1 MKKIK
6 NIILFI
12 ILLLITGGCNKPE
25 LIIFNSKK
33 MKNIK
38 NILINKTTIRSLNY
52 DPFIKQDLQDLVLF
66 ELEKSGYQV
75 KVKKIASTNSTQNIT
90 ESHDVDAVLNMTLIH
105 RKYFKQVEEMENIS
119 LNFDFCSSDK
129 NDKKKICSILFSD
142 TDEDY
147 LLNTKYM
154 KNVISEMI
162 KLLKD

>member
-12 ILLLITGGCNKPE
+12 ILILITGGCNKPE

-38 NILINKTTIRSLNY
+38 SILINKISIRSLHY
-52 DPFIKQDLQDLVLF
+52 DPFIKQDLLDLVVF
-66 ELEKSGYQV
+66 ELEKSGYKV
-75 KVKKIASTNSTQNIT
+75 KVKKTVSTNSTQTIT
-90 ESHDVDAVLNMTLIH
+90 ESQDLDAVLNMTLIH

-119 LNFDFCSSDK
+119 LNFDFYSS
-129 NDKKKICSILFSD
+129 DKKKICSILFSD

-162 KLLKD
+162 EMLED